1 MSSKKTRK
9 VIYLTEDDEERL
21 QARTDRLLTSA
32 SAYISELIMW
42 DNQLGLVEACREGLV
57 KIKQS

>member
-21 QARTDRLLTSA
+21 QARTGRLLTSA